1 MTLYVTGI
9 GWTTA
14 AGIGHGRQERA
25 FSMPDGP
32 LPPITRKAVFDTP
45 YQHFGRLDQFSK
57 LGLAS
62 IAMALKDAGND
73 TWTELRDMAI
83 IVSTVYGCL
92 QTDLDYFDTAK
103 ADGGKSA
110 SPALF
115 SYTLPNSFLGEAS
128 SRFGLTGAS
137 FVVNEFP
144 PMGLFGLKAAM
155 DGIAFSEFENAL
167 VGSCHPDRPSGFESN
182 PEIVPGALFFMI
194 DKIEKPAHPP
204 YGTVALNSNN
214 DLVFNGKQIR
224 DLMHLARECF
234 RRDTDGAP

>member
-1 MTLYVTGI
+1 MTLYVTGL

-14 AGIGHGRQERA
+14 AGIGHGRQRRP
-25 FSMPDGP
+25 FSIPDGP
-32 LPPITRKAVFDTP
+32 LPAITRKAVFDTP

-73 TWTELRDMAI
+73 TWTELRDMAV

-92 QTDLDYFDTAK
+92 QTDLDYFDTVTV
-103 ADGGKSA
+103 DGGKSA

-137 FVVNEFP
+137 FVMNESSS
-144 PMGLFGLKAAM
+144 MALSGLKAAM
-155 DGIAFSEFENAL
+155 DGITFCEFENAL
-167 VGSCHPDRPSGFESN
+167 VGSCDPDRPSGFETH
-182 PEIVPGALFFMI
+182 PDVVPGALFFMI
-194 DKIEKPAHPP
+194 EKIQKPAHPS
-204 YGTVALNSNN
+204 YGTVALNRKNEV
-214 DLVFNGKQIR
+214 VFNGKQIR
-224 DLMHLARECF
+224 DLIHLARECLSLEC
-234 RRDTDGAP
+234 

>member
-9 GWTTA
+9 GWTTT
-14 AGIGHGRQERA
+14 AGIAYGRQRRH

-32 LPPITRKAVFDTP
+32 LPAIMRKAVFDTP
-45 YQHFGRLDQFSK
+45 YPHFGRLDQFSK

-62 IAMALKDAGND
+62 IAMALKDAGEDN
-73 TWTELRDMAI
+73 WTELRDMAI

-92 QTDLDYFDTAK
+92 QTDLDYFDTVT

-137 FVVNEFP
+137 FVINEFP
-144 PMGLFGLKAAM
+144 PMGLSGLKAAM
-155 DGIAFSEFENAL
+155 DGITFSEFENAL
-167 VGSCHPDRPSGFESN
+167 VGYCNPERPSGFESN
-182 PEIVPGALFFMI
+182 PDTLPGSIFFMI
-194 DKIEKPAHPP
+194 DRFKKPTHSP
-204 YGTVALNSNN
+204 YGRVALNNRN
-214 DLVFNGKQIR
+214 DVFFNGKRIR
-224 DLMHLARECF
+224 DLLHLARECLSLEC
-234 RRDTDGAP
+234 